1 MVTTIRERVL
11 PERQRRTLEE
21 LTDDLDLRSGDRS
34 SKQSAFWSMLVLSA
48 IIATAGVLADSTA
61 TVIGAMIIAPLST
74 PIMGIALGMV
84 KRERLR
90 AGRFVL
96 AGALVVVVIGV
107 GIALLMPGSI
117 DVTGNSQI
125 AGRTSPTVLDL
136 IAAIATGVAGAVAL
150 ARRDVAAVL
159 PGVAIAISLV
169 PPLAVVGICLGAGAT
184 GHALGALLLFLS
196 NLVALVLAG
205 TLIFA
210 ALGYSDEA
218 ARLSRKVGA
227 RRQSAFVLWTV
238 AVLVLLP
245 LAANSVL
252 VAGIH
257 IWTERARA
265 VAEDWVSG
273 QPGTAVQDVEFVGGA
288 LRIDV
293 RTPGELPSTT
303 DLLSALE
310 GEIPDGVPI
319 VVDTTF
325 GDEIEVG
332 AVGQDPG

>member
-1 MVTTIRERVL
+1 MVTTIRDHVL
-11 PERQRRTLEE
+11 PEQQRRTLEE
-21 LTDDLDLRSGDRS
+21 LTEDLDLRSGDRR
-34 SKQSAFWSMLVLSA
+34 SKQSAFWSMLVLSG

-90 AGRFVL
+90 AGLFVL
-96 AGALVVVVIGV
+96 AGGLVVVLIGAAT
-107 GIALLMPGSI
+107 ALVLPGSI
-117 DVTGNSQI
+117 DVTGNAQI
-125 AGRTSPTVLDL
+125 AGRTSPTLLDVM
-136 IAAIATGVAGAVAL
+136 AAIATGVAGAVGL

-169 PPLAVVGICLGAGAT
+169 PPLAVVGICLGAGST

-205 TLIFA
+205 TIIFA
-210 ALGYSDEA
+210 ALGYADEA
-218 ARLSRKVGA
+218 TRMSRRVGA
-227 RRQSAFVLWTV
+227 RRQSSVVLWTLT
-238 AVLVLLP
+238 VLILMP

-252 VAGIH
+252 VAAIH
-257 IWTERARA
+257 TWTERARA

-273 QPGTAVQDVEFVGGA
+273 QPGTEVQDVQFVGGA
-288 LRIDV
+288 FRIDV
-293 RTPGELPSTT
+293 RTPGELPPTT

-310 GEIPDGVPI
+310 GQVPDGVPI